1 MPVKEGKVVTY
12 EAIVADLNVTFEWLD
27 VPNVR
32 TDVLDTV
39 AFRHSGPAWVCW
51 RLGQTALASTP
62 LWSAVLHL
70 GPSYA
75 CT

>member
-62 LWSAVLHL
+62 LRAAVLHL

>member
-1 MPVKEGKVVTY
+1 MPVKEGKFVTY

-39 AFRHSGPAWVCW
+39 AFRRAGPAWVCW
-51 RLGQTALASTP
+51 PRARSALSSTP
-62 LWSAVLHL
+62 LWAAVLHL
-70 GPSYA
+70 GPTYA

>member
-1 MPVKEGKVVTY
+1 MPVKEGKVATY

-39 AFRHSGPAWVCW
+39 AFRHSGPA
-51 RLGQTALASTP
+51 
-62 LWSAVLHL
+62 
-70 GPSYA
+70 
-75 CT
+75 